1 MMSYMNLNGEGSPK
15 IYPKVRG
22 ARPEDVE
29 SGLTLEHVGSDGV
42 AEASKTCTKL
52 AGARMQPDSPRGHF

>member
-1 MMSYMNLNGEGSPK
+1 MNLNGEGSPK

-29 SGLTLEHVGSDGV
+29 SGLTLEHVGFDGV
-42 AEASKTCTKL
+42 AEASNTTP
-52 AGARMQPDSPRGHF
+52 ARM

>member
-1 MMSYMNLNGEGSPK
+1 MVKGSPK

-22 ARPEDVE
+22 AHPEDVK

-42 AEASKTCTKL
+42 AEASNTTPT
-52 AGARMQPDSPRGHF
+52 RM

>member
-1 MMSYMNLNGEGSPK
+1 MILLMVKGSPK

-22 ARPEDVE
+22 ARPEDVK

-42 AEASKTCTKL
+42 AEESNTTQP
-52 AGARMQPDSPRGHF
+52 RM